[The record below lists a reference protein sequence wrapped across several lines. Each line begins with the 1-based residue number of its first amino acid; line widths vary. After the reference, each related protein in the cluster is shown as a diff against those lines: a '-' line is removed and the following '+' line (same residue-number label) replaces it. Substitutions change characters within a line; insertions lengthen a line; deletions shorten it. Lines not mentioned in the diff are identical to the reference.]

1 MATEK
6 FLIAHDF
13 HDTRFFRREE
23 DMPYEFTSALLR
35 DELVKRAPG
44 LDVVW
49 SRSEDETLERIV
61 DADFLAVADE
71 LRRSDLNRGERLRW
85 VHLSSSG
92 ADHCFKVSDVDPD
105 YFRGRGIIVT
115 ISPGAVSVV
124 IAEQVLCFMGMFS
137 RNMLRALRQ
146 QRERHWERYHGG
158 ELSGM
163 TMGIIGLGAI
173 GSATARLS
181 KCYGM
186 RVIGTDP
193 NPSEASRVAD
203 EVWPPERYPQV
214 LEEADFVLLACP
226 ITEETRTLIN
236 AETLRL
242 MKPTA
247 YLLNVG
253 RGECVDEAAL
263 VHALKNGVIAGYAS
277 DNHGDASGE
286 LKGDNLELL
295 SPDSELWNMENVIIT
310 PNCAEAGPRRYVYM
324 ADIIANNYHDL
335 KAHKEPRNRLVWDG
349 KPV

>member
-1 MATEK
+1 MTEK

-13 HDTRFFRREE
+13 HDTRFFRPGE
-23 DMPYEFTSALLR
+23 DMPYAFTSALLR
-35 DELVKRAPG
+35 DELFKRVPD

-49 SRSEDETLERIV
+49 ARTEDEMVRHIV
-61 DADFLAVADE
+61 DADYLAVGDE
-71 LRRSDLNRGERLRW
+71 VKRAVVERGEKLRW

-105 YFRGRGIIVT
+105 YFRGRGIRVT

-124 IAEQVLCFMGMFS
+124 LAEQVLCFMGMFS

-158 ELSGM
+158 ELHGM

-173 GSATARLS
+173 GSATARLC

-186 RVIGTDP
+186 RVVGTEP
-193 NPSEASRVAD
+193 YPSEASRVAD
-203 EVWPPERYPQV
+203 EVWPSELYPRV
-214 LEEADFVLLACP
+214 LKEADFVLLACP
-226 ITEETRTLIN
+226 ITEETRKLIN

-247 YLLNVG
+247 YLLNAA

-263 VHALKNGVIAGYAS
+263 VEALKAGIIAGYGS
-277 DNHGDASGE
+277 DNHGDAR
-286 LKGDNLELL
+286 GDLGGDTLEVLA
-295 SPDSELWNMENVIIT
+295 PDSELWDMENVIIT
-310 PNCAEAGPRRYVYM
+310 PNCAEAGPRRYIYM
-324 ADIIANNYHDL
+324 ADIIADNYRDL
-335 KAHKEPRNRLVWDG
+335 KADKDMRNRLVWDG
-349 KPV
+349 TPV